1 MILYAINSR
10 PLVNLAVVTNV
21 VPYILCIIAVPTM
34 MHMSGLE
41 KRRIDRFYFVA
52 VAGVLYCL
60 YAVYACGVDAML
72 GSAVAVTIG
81 ICIYMI
87 LQRLGSVSCTTIP
100 TKYRLIEYSLCLIE
114 AVTSVIASF
123 GYMHSKMFYM

>member
-1 MILYAINSR
+1 M
-10 PLVNLAVVTNV
+10 
-21 VPYILCIIAVPTM
+21 
-34 MHMSGLE
+34 E

-87 LQRLGSVSCTTIP
+87 RKGWVAYRAQRFQQSID
-100 TKYRLIEYSLCLIE
+100 
-114 AVTSVIASF
+114 
-123 GYMHSKMFYM
+123 